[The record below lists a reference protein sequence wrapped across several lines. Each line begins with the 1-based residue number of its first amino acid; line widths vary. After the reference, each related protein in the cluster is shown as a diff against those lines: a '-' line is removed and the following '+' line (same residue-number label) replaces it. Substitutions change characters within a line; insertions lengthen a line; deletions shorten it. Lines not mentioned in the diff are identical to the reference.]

1 MHACTRSQ
9 APFGL
14 PQARWAPELVSIVA
28 KINENFGSNFRD
40 IACAGE
46 VTLGMV
52 GAADDGAPNFDDP
65 ALDYEKVAIH
75 IRVKFR
81 DSEPMQLLTP
91 LRQSGGERALTTML
105 YLIAIQVRGRLH
117 GAGRPDTCMRL

>member
-1 MHACTRSQ
+1 MR
-9 APFGL
+9 
-14 PQARWAPELVSIVA
+14 IVA
-28 KINENFGSNFRD
+28 SINENFSANFRD

-46 VTLGMV
+46 VGLGVV
-52 GAADDGAPNFDDP
+52 GAEGAGPLDFDDP
-65 ALDYEKVAIH
+65 TLDYEKMAIH

-105 YLIAIQVRGRLH
+105 YLIAIQVRF
-117 GAGRPDTCMRL
+117 